1 MSPSSSRGQG
11 LRRARPAGRRLR
23 GRRLLHGLRALRRLP
38 HALVFVVYFLAEITR
53 ANLRVALAVI
63 TPRLDLCPGIV
74 RVPTEAR
81 TPLEVTLLANA
92 ITMTPGTLT
101 LEVDLETYDLYVHG
115 LYVDSVEEFRAGLA
129 RTQRLLLKALR

>member
-1 MSPSSSRGQG
+1 ME
-11 LRRARPAGRRLR
+11 
-23 GRRLLHGLRALRRLP
+23 RRLLRWLRRLP

-53 ANLRVALAVI
+53 ANLRVTLAVI
-63 TPRLDLCPGIV
+63 TPRLDLRPGIV

-81 TPLEVTLLANA
+81 TPLEVTMLANA

>member
-1 MSPSSSRGQG
+1 MTPSTE
-11 LRRARPAGRRLR
+11 RRGRRLR
-23 GRRLLHGLRALRRLP
+23 AAGPARGRLHGLRGLRRLP
-38 HALVFVVYFLAEITR
+38 HALVFAVYFLAEISR
-53 ANLRVALAVI
+53 ANLRVALAVL